1 MHNIYTLRTGRITCL
16 FFSMKNILLVAVAS
30 CILAGCTGY
39 SFQSNLNPN
48 NFKEYYKPSAVDV
61 VTDEDLQGKPYKS
74 KGMVTGLS
82 CQVKEGDVVATD
94 ADARTDARLKAVDL
108 NANAIRFKKCVRLEN
123 TPACLVSWS
132 CYADALIVE
141 E

>member
-1 MHNIYTLRTGRITCL
+1 
-16 FFSMKNILLVAVAS
+16 MKNILLIAIAS

-82 CQVKEGDVVATD
+82 CQAKQSDAVATD
-94 ADARTDARLKAVDL
+94 ADARTDARLKAVDK

-123 TPACLVSWS
+123 TPACIVSWS
-132 CYADALIVE
+132 CYADALIIE